1 MTCAKAMF
9 TDFVSASPQQT
20 VGDALRLLEQHC
32 VRAMPILDGEGAIV
46 GEFHFRVLL
55 AHLLPITG
63 EVDLMGM
70 GNASGGLLDHNL
82 KLSSLVGERSEMT
95 CADRLKTLMAIPLQ
109 EVMDPNHVLTHPETP
124 LLECIRLLVK
134 HRGPLG
140 VVEKGEKKLIGLV
153 TVQSTIRA
161 LERITAES

>member
-9 TDFVSASPQQT
+9 TDFVWASPEQT
-20 VGDALRLLEQHC
+20 VADALKLLEQHG
-32 VRAMPILDGEGAIV
+32 VRAMPILDAEGAMV

-63 EVDLMGM
+63 EMDLMGM
-70 GNASGGLLDHNL
+70 GSASGGLLDHNL
-82 KLSSLVGERSEMT
+82 KLSSLIGGRSEMK
-95 CADRLKTLMAIPLQ
+95 CADRLKALMPIPLQ
-109 EVMDPNHVLTHPETP
+109 EVMDPNFVLTHPETP

-153 TVQSTIRA
+153 TVQSTMRA
-161 LERITAES
+161 LERIVAES

>member
-9 TDFVSASPQQT
+9 TDFVSASPEQT
-20 VGDALRLLEQHC
+20 VADALKLLEQHG
-32 VRAMPILDGEGAIV
+32 VRAMPILDAEGAMV

-82 KLSSLVGERSEMT
+82 KLSSLVGGGSEMT
-95 CADRLKTLMAIPLQ
+95 CADRLKALMAVPLQ
-109 EVMDPNHVLTHPETP
+109 EVMDPDFVLTHPETS

-140 VVEKGEKKLIGLV
+140 VVEKGEKKVIGLV
-153 TVQSTIRA
+153 TVQSTMGA
-161 LERITAES
+161 LETIAAES